1 MEIQK
6 GLYFNRL
13 QEEEG
18 KYLDKNIDRISE
30 NLISEYDAGI
40 NLPKKIEEIFKET
53 LKEKVMEGRKEKN
66 SLKERIDQIKDKAK
80 ETGEIKDPKKD
91 KDIERT

>member
-1 MEIQK
+1 
-6 GLYFNRL
+6 
-13 QEEEG
+13 
-18 KYLDKNIDRISE
+18 
-30 NLISEYDAGI
+30 
-40 NLPKKIEEIFKET
+40 
-53 LKEKVMEGRKEKN
+53 MEGRKEKN